1 MVTVVVGTQWGD
13 EGKGKVID
21 YLAEKFDIIARYQ
34 GGANAGHTV
43 VVNKKKYI
51 FHLIPSGILY
61 PKKICVIGNGVVID
75 PVALLEEIQYLKKN
89 GIEVESKLF
98 IAENAHITLPYH
110 KILDKVE
117 DKFRGKGQ
125 LGTTGR
131 GIGTTY
137 TDKFGRI
144 GIRVIDFIDEDVF
157 MEKLK
162 IALELKN
169 YLFREYYK
177 EEILKPEKIFDEYKH
192 YRKEIKKFV
201 INTAVFLNEKIEEGK
216 KILAEGAQGTF
227 LDIDFGTYPYVTASN
242 PISGGACI
250 GLGISP
256 KKIEKIIGVAKAY
269 TTRVGMGP
277 FPTEIKDDI
286 GEKLRKI
293 GNEFGATTGRPRR
306 CGWFDATLVK
316 FACIVNGIDEIILT
330 KLDVLTGFEKIK
342 IGVGYKYKGEIIN
355 FYPFSSKIF
364 SNCEVIYEEVEG
376 WEDDIS
382 DFKSYKELPK
392 NVKKYIEKIEE
403 KIGIKI
409 AKISTGS
416 ARGQIIEKN

>member
-1 MVTVVVGTQWGD
+1 MVEVVVGTQWGD

-21 YLAEKFDIIARYQ
+21 YLAKNADIIARYQ

-43 VVNKKKYI
+43 VVNDKKFV

-61 PKKICVIGNGVVID
+61 PDKICVIGNGVVID
-75 PVALLEEIQYLKKN
+75 PVALFEEIEYLKKN
-89 GIEVESKLF
+89 GVDVENKLY

-110 KILDKVE
+110 KILDQVE
-117 DKFRGKGQ
+117 DKFRGKGK

-137 TDKFGRI
+137 TDKYGRI
-144 GIRVIDFIDEDVF
+144 GIRVIDFIDDEVF

-169 YLFREYYK
+169 YLFKEYYK
-177 EEILKPEKIFDEYKH
+177 EEILSPEKIFKEYEF

-201 INTAVFLNEKIEEGK
+201 INTSLYLNEEIEKGK
-216 KILAEGAQGTF
+216 KVLAEGAQGTF

-242 PISGGACI
+242 PIAGGVCV

-277 FPTEIKDDI
+277 FPTEIKDNL
-286 GEKLRKI
+286 GEKLRSI

-306 CGWFDATLVK
+306 CGWFDAVLVK
-316 FACIVNGIDEIILT
+316 FACLINGIDEIVLT

-342 IGVGYKYKGEIIN
+342 IGVGYKYDGKIIDN
-355 FYPFSSKIF
+355 YPLSLKIF
-364 SNCEVIYEEVEG
+364 SNCEVIYEEVDG
-376 WEDDIS
+376 WNEDIS
-382 DFKSYKELPK
+382 KVKSYKELPE
-392 NVKKYIEKIEE
+392 NAKKYIEKIEE
-403 KIGIKI
+403 KIKVKI
-409 AKISTGS
+409 TKISTGFL
-416 ARGQIIEKN
+416 REQIIER